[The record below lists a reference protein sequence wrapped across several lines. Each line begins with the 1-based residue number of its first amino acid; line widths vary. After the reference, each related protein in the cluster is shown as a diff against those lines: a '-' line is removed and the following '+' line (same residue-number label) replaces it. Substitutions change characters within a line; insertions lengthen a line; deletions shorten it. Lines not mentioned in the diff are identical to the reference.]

1 MAGRDNIGLLDRPD
15 ADSTHDRP
23 QPFPGPP
30 LPGVSAMSGRRIV
43 LVEDDD
49 SIRLI
54 AQLSLET
61 LGGHQVLALA
71 SGEEAVARAA
81 GFRPDLLVLDVSMPG
96 MDGPET
102 LAALRGQASLA
113 QVPAV
118 FLTAH
123 TQPGKVA
130 EIRALGAVDV
140 IAKPF
145 DPQALVDRVAR
156 VPRPGGSDPEA
167 S

>member
-1 MAGRDNIGLLDRPD
+1 MGRGCRGQAPVK
-15 ADSTHDRP
+15 P
-23 QPFPGPP
+23 
-30 LPGVSAMSGRRIV
+30 RRIV

-71 SGEEAVARAA
+71 SGEDAVARAA
-81 GFRPDLLVLDVSMPG
+81 GFSPDLLLLDVSMPG

-102 LAALRGQASLA
+102 LAALRKQPGLA
-113 QVPAV
+113 DVPAV

-123 TQPGKVA
+123 TQPAKVS
-130 EIRALGAVDV
+130 EIRSLGAVDV

-145 DPQALVDRVAR
+145 DPEHLVERLAR
-156 VPRPGGSDPEA
+156 VLGPEA
-167 S
+167 SAAATDTP